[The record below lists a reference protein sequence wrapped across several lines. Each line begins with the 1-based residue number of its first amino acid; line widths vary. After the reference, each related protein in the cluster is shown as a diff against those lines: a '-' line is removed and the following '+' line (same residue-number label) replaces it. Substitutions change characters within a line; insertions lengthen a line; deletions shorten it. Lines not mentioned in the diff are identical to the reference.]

1 MAPKIKRT
9 SYYELTARDF
19 LENIGREIKSKRKNY
34 SIHSDKL
41 KGTLSRARFLDGL
54 SRYINTIRYHNGNS
68 CNLDHLFHTNIPIE
82 AARNPCYGRQGKR
95 FDEVQKFECGNDK
108 IIGNSDK
115 YGSCAPPRRRHMC
128 DQNLEFLNNDNT
140 ETTHDLL
147 GNVLVTAKY
156 EGDIIVSNH
165 PNRGSSDVCTAL
177 ARSFA
182 DIGDIVRG
190 RDMFKPNPQDK
201 VQEGL
206 KVVFMKI
213 NKGLNTSGI
222 NDYDGDGPEYYKLRE
237 AWWTANR
244 DQVWKV
250 LTCTA
255 GEKDTYFV
263 QLDDSEKLFSNNK
276 CGHSNEGAPLTNLD
290 YVPQFLRWFDE
301 WSEEFCRKKKDKLKK
316 VKEVCR
322 NYANNLYCSF
332 NGYDCTKIIWKEH
345 NFSNDSKC
353 TKCHNECLRYEN
365 WIKDQKLK
373 FEKQRD
379 KYEIEKNRYN
389 SRQISSKNNFNNIYY
404 KEFYDELRVNYGSI
418 EKFLNLLNKGN
429 KCKNISD
436 EEGKI
441 DFDKGVDNTFS
452 RSKYCQVC
460 PYCGVDCNGT
470 TCNPKTEKY
479 PDCGK
484 NEKYDPPTDVTPTDI
499 NVLYSGDEHGDIA
512 KRLSTFCRDSNKE
525 NEKNYQEWK
534 CYYNGES
541 DNKCQMQKV
550 LENKVQTKITTF
562 DFFFDL
568 WIKNLL
574 RDTINWKS
582 ELKNCINNKNTEK
595 CNKDCNENCKC
606 FEKWVNQKEKEW
618 NNMKELFK
626 NKKGTSQNYY
636 NKLNNHFQG
645 YFFQVTNEVNK
656 DEAKWNQFTEEL
668 RKKMDFSKANT
679 GTNDSQDAI
688 KVLLEHLKEDGKT
701 CTANNPDSAC
711 NKPQAD
717 RIITP
722 ATTRNPCVSGGNA
735 SVGKITSVRRVA
747 KRMQKQASVRHDG
760 DISKLKADAK
770 LGEYSKRNVERTLN
784 TECDIT
790 LEHSNRDP
798 KRSDGPCAGKN
809 QGRFNIGE
817 NWKTG
822 GTVSSKDHVFLP
834 PRREHMCTSNLEYLQ
849 TNISPLNGS
858 DGSVKGRS
866 KINDSFLGDVLLSA
880 KSEADFI
887 KKKYKRQKASNG
899 FMDEATICRAMKY
912 SFADIGD
919 IIRGRDLWER
929 N

>member
-1 MAPKIKRT
+1 
-9 SYYELTARDF
+9 
-19 LENIGREIKSKRKNY
+19 
-34 SIHSDKL
+34 
-41 KGTLSRARFLDGL
+41 
-54 SRYINTIRYHNGNS
+54 
-68 CNLDHLFHTNIPIE
+68 
-82 AARNPCYGRQGKR
+82 
-95 FDEVQKFECGNDK
+95 
-108 IIGNSDK
+108 
-115 YGSCAPPRRRHMC
+115 
-128 DQNLEFLNNDNT
+128 
-140 ETTHDLL
+140 
-147 GNVLVTAKY
+147 
-156 EGDIIVSNH
+156 
-165 PNRGSSDVCTAL
+165 
-177 ARSFA
+177 
-182 DIGDIVRG
+182 
-190 RDMFKPNPQDK
+190 
-201 VQEGL
+201 
-206 KVVFMKI
+206 
-213 NKGLNTSGI
+213 
-222 NDYDGDGPEYYKLRE
+222 
-237 AWWTANR
+237 
-244 DQVWKV
+244 
-250 LTCTA
+250 
-255 GEKDTYFV
+255 
-263 QLDDSEKLFSNNK
+263 
-276 CGHSNEGAPLTNLD
+276 
-290 YVPQFLRWFDE
+290 
-301 WSEEFCRKKKDKLKK
+301 
-316 VKEVCR
+316 
-322 NYANNLYCSF
+322 
-332 NGYDCTKIIWKEH
+332 
-345 NFSNDSKC
+345 
-353 TKCHNECLRYEN
+353 
-365 WIKDQKLK
+365 
-373 FEKQRD
+373 
-379 KYEIEKNRYN
+379 
-389 SRQISSKNNFNNIYY
+389 
-404 KEFYDELRVNYGSI
+404 
-418 EKFLNLLNKGN
+418 
-429 KCKNISD
+429 
-436 EEGKI
+436 
-441 DFDKGVDNTFS
+441 
-452 RSKYCQVC
+452 
-460 PYCGVDCNGT
+460 
-470 TCNPKTEKY
+470 KY

-929 N
+929 NGDMVKLQGHLKTIFGHINKSLKKTLNGNTKYEKDGEPYTKLREDWWEANRDQVWKAMQCPTTTKPAVIIIKCGTDTPLMDYIPQRLRWMMEWAEWYCKAQSKYYGDLVSACGKCQEKKTECTQGTDDCEQCKGACSKYETFIKDWGVQWKQMEQKYKDLYGKAKIAANGDETVVPNGHTTDKDQQVVNFLKLLIPRSDKSGSKSGNTPYSTAGGYIHETADVNNCNTQKVFCNTTSKDNYAFQLTPKGYEQECMCEKRPKAPQKKPEVPKVKPPTSACDIVKKLLDGKGETSSIYGCNIKSDVNWECEKNIDPKHAGACMPPRRQKLCIYYFGNPNETRKIQTQAKLREEFIKSAAGETFLSWQKYKTDNKSDANLQNKLESGIIPEDFKRKMFYTFGDLRDFLFGTDISKNH